1 MILCISFLKVK
12 FYYPATFV
20 FLLVRRRE
28 SLAANRIET
37 VSNHSRVKAK
47 EERRRKRRRYEC
59 KSTRI
64 STRHSQLRVR
74 NLDETTLDFVYV
86 RVSRTKKVEGGG
98 EKWRGW
104 RMVRVW
110 KSGGG
115 MYGLLRVLGGKKS
128 GLRASYCLA
137 REWMRGWWNT
147 KQRRD
152 LARALPRTVEDE
164 RWGTGEGNGARC
176 EGREINSEWRFADAR
191 EKKDCEIANIIRDEK
206 KILYASFGI
215 MKFRKRDRKSFFLGR
230 FVVIK
235 FRSNVSSRDCYRS
248 LRVYTKYPIKRSI
261 FPLVNCCVR
270 TSFFFLFFFQ
280 WS

>member
-1 MILCISFLKVK
+1 MQVDTHFYAAFSTSRSKSRRNHFGLC
-12 FYYPATFV
+12 
-20 FLLVRRRE
+20 
-28 SLAANRIET
+28 
-37 VSNHSRVKAK
+37 
-47 EERRRKRRRYEC
+47 
-59 KSTRI
+59 
-64 STRHSQLRVR
+64 LR
-74 NLDETTLDFVYV
+74 
-86 RVSRTKKVEGGG
+86 RVSRTKKVEGGR

-110 KSGGG
+110 KRGGG

-206 KILYASFGI
+206 KILYASSGI

>member
-86 RVSRTKKVEGGG
+86 RVSRTKKVEGGRRKVAG
-98 EKWRGW
+98 MANGKSLKE
-104 RMVRVW
+104 RMGYVRT
-110 KSGGG
+110 
-115 MYGLLRVLGGKKS
+115 
-128 GLRASYCLA
+128 LA
-137 REWMRGWWNT
+137 RS
-147 KQRRD
+147 RRKEKRT
-152 LARALPRTVEDE
+152 ARLLLFSA
-164 RWGTGEGNGARC
+164 GM
-176 EGREINSEWRFADAR
+176 DAR
-191 EKKDCEIANIIRDEK
+191 LMEYKTE
-206 KILYASFGI
+206 
-215 MKFRKRDRKSFFLGR
+215 
-230 FVVIK
+230 
-235 FRSNVSSRDCYRS
+235 
-248 LRVYTKYPIKRSI
+248 T
-261 FPLVNCCVR
+261 
-270 TSFFFLFFFQ
+270 
-280 WS
+280 